1 MEKILSSFI
10 LRNTLFKNI
19 KEKNCKGKKETD
31 HLFMDVNNNII
42 YYAELKSNLNL
53 DTEKSIET
61 CKKCLK
67 IKENL
72 SLQYPM
78 YKIEMFLVG
87 LRHLTNL
94 TIKKEIKNKY
104 CSINNNLIGI
114 NEYLLKL
121 GIPQQ
126 KEFKNEEN
134 YKIFI
139 NKFIKLLKPHNL

>member
-1 MEKILSSFI
+1 
-10 LRNTLFKNI
+10 
-19 KEKNCKGKKETD
+19 
-31 HLFMDVNNNII
+31 
-42 YYAELKSNLNL
+42 
-53 DTEKSIET
+53 
-61 CKKCLK
+61 
-67 IKENL
+67 
-72 SLQYPM
+72 M